1 MLALARVLAAPP
13 RLLVVDELSLG
24 LAPAVVDDVFAALA
38 EVRAAGTSLLVVEQ
52 HVERA
57 LALAD
62 DVVVLAKGTVAY
74 GGPKAGL
81 GDVVDRLL
89 PGTTEPPLG

>member
-38 EVRAAGTSLLVVEQ
+38 EVRVAGTTLLVIEQ

-57 LALAD
+57 LGLAD

-74 GGPKAGL
+74 RGPTTDL
-81 GDVVDRLL
+81 GDVVDRLV
-89 PGTTEPPLG
+89 PGSG